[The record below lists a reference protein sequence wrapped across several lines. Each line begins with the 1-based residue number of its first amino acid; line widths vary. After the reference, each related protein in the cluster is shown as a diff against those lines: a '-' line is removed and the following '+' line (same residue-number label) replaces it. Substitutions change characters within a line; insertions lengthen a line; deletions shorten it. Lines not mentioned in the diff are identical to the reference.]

1 MLCVAAGPAL
11 LGRLQV
17 PEPKRYSLLRT
28 PTRTRSANQTA
39 KIEANDRPKNMPV
52 QSSAFPAFV
61 MTSLPFKSETFA
73 DNWTGGVAMDQY
85 GPGAIGSKADG
96 SNSS

>member
-1 MLCVAAGPAL
+1 VGSRRTTLSELMLCVTAGRAL

-17 PEPKRYSLLRT
+17 PEPERYGFPET
-28 PTRTRSANQTA
+28 PVRTRSANQTA
-39 KIEANDRPKNMPV
+39 RIETNDRQKNMPV

-73 DNWTGGVAMDQY
+73 DN
-85 GPGAIGSKADG
+85 
-96 SNSS
+96 